1 MGDDDMIK
9 RMIPRWWILMMTIAA
24 WGTTQSGEISWQQG
38 SSGSAYLLPE
48 RRFEV
53 GLFQPLRYGLTES
66 VELSTHPLLFFVM
79 PNLSAKWA
87 HTQLGAWT
95 IASRHGFNYPSALLR
110 LLAREGTGGIISP
123 EFKIPAIF
131 SFQNELLAST
141 PLGKHH
147 LFTGKLAFN
156 FAFKSDELD
165 SRTSIDLPIIYIRS
179 GVYYHD
185 YGLKIG
191 ADFNGR
197 IYGRWMY
204 LVDGDGFFYPQA
216 PTAEDMAFE
225 HKGMIFW
232 KKSAGFQICFG
243 YILSYGEYPFGDQW
257 HLLPLVDL
265 QWGWMR
271 N

>member
-1 MGDDDMIK
+1 MNK
-9 RMIPRWWILMMTIAA
+9 RMIPWWWLLMMAITVGETA
-24 WGTTQSGEISWQQG
+24 QSGEINWQQW
-38 SSGSAYLLPE
+38 SSASAHLLPT
-48 RRFEV
+48 RRVEI
-53 GLFQPLRYGLTES
+53 GLFQPLRYGCSES

-79 PNLSAKWA
+79 PNVSAKWA
-87 HTQLGAWT
+87 HTQIGAWT
-95 IASRHGFNYPSALLR
+95 IASRHGFTYPSLLLR

-131 SFQNELLAST
+131 SFQNEILAST
-141 PLGKHH
+141 RLGDSH

-156 FAFKSDELD
+156 FAFKSAKMD
-165 SRTSIDLPIIYIRS
+165 SRTTIDLPLIYIRS
-179 GVYYHD
+179 GVYYND

-191 ADFNGR
+191 VDVNGK

-204 LVDGDGFFYPQA
+204 LIDGDGFFYPQA

-232 KKSAGFQICFG
+232 NKSAGFQICFG